1 MKCKDTYS
9 LKYQD
14 FYLDDFPIMFR
25 PKGDN
30 VRVIA
35 GGLSSEE
42 ADTAFFKKVA
52 EFLEEHPESTARINK
67 YIGKYG
73 TWLEYNTVI
82 KYRDDQ
88 GFLTMC
94 RIFYVEE
101 DYEEDYEE

>member
-14 FYLDDFPIMFR
+14 FYLDDFPIAFR

-30 VRVIA
+30 VHVIA
-35 GGLSSEE
+35 GGMASYEE

-52 EFLEEHPESTARINK
+52 EFLEEKPGSTVMGLNK
-67 YIGKYG
+67 YLGKYDA
-73 TWLEYNTVI
+73 WLEYNAVVR
-82 KYRDDQ
+82 YRDDQ
-88 GFLTMC
+88 GYFTKC

-101 DYEEDYEE
+101 DYEE